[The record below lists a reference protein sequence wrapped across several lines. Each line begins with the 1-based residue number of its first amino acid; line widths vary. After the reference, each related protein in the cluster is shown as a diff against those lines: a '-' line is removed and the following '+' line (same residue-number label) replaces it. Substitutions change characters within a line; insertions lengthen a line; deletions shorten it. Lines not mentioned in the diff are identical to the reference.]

1 MTAVTHPSAATLRG
15 GTRRDLAGTGTLL
28 RLALRR
34 DRVLIPVWVVLLAVL
49 AAQSSA
55 AVAEFYPTA
64 AERAQVAASSNA
76 NSSIRAL
83 YGPVFGHSLG
93 AISVWE
99 LLTLGSVLTAIV
111 STVVVV
117 RHTREEEETGRQE
130 MLSSAM
136 VGRRAPLTAALLA
149 AALTDAAIAVLV
161 ALGLIGTGLPATGSL
176 ATGLAI
182 GGTGLVFAAFAAL
195 AAQLTESARLAK
207 GLTGAALGAAF
218 VLRAAGDSGTAD
230 GSSTLAW
237 LSPLGWARNVRPFA
251 DERFPVLLLMAALA
265 AVVTAVAYDLAG
277 RRDIGAGFLA
287 TRPGPAEGRLGGPYG
302 LAWRLQRGS
311 LLGWGTG
318 FALAGLIFG
327 GMADGAD
334 DLLGDNEQ
342 SRRIIE
348 QMGGAEGITDAF
360 LAALIGLF
368 GMIAAIYAASAVLRM
383 RGEET
388 SGRAEPV
395 LAGALPRLRWAAGHL
410 LVAYAGSVALLV
422 LAGLGMGVSHGLV
435 SGEPDAV
442 WRVTVAGLAQTPAV
456 WLLAGATVLLFG
468 ALPRLSTVA
477 WGLVIGVLVI
487 GWIGP
492 TLDLPQSVM
501 NLTPFTHLPKLPGG
515 DPTAAPYLWLL
526 ALGAGLTAAGLA
538 AFRRRDIG

>member
-1 MTAVTHPSAATLRG
+1 MTAATHPTTAALRG
-15 GTRRDLAGTGTLL
+15 GLRHELTGTGTLL

-34 DRVLIPVWVVLLAVL
+34 DRVLIPVWAVLLATL
-49 AAQSSA
+49 AAQSA
-55 AVAEFYPTA
+55 VAVAEFYPTA
-64 AERAQVAASSNA
+64 AERAQVAESSNA

-83 YGPVFGHSLG
+83 YGPVFGHSQG
-93 AISVWE
+93 ALSVWE
-99 LLTLGSVLTAIV
+99 LLTMGTVLTAIV
-111 STVVVV
+111 SMVVVV

-130 MLSSAM
+130 MISSAV

-149 AALTDAAIAVLV
+149 AAVADAAIAALV
-161 ALGLIGTGLPATGSL
+161 SLALIGTGLPAAGSL

-182 GGTGLVFAAFAAL
+182 GCAGLVFASFAAL
-195 AAQLTESARLAK
+195 AAQFTESARLAK

-230 GSSTLAW
+230 GSSPLAW

-251 DERFPVLLLMAALA
+251 DERFLVLLLPLALA
-265 AVVTAVAYDLAG
+265 VVATAAAYELAG

-287 TRPGPAEGRLGGPYG
+287 TRPGPAEGRIAGPYG

-311 LLGWGTG
+311 LLGWSVG
-318 FALAGLIFG
+318 FVLAGLAFG
-327 GMADGAD
+327 GMVDGAG

-348 QMGGAEGITDAF
+348 RMGGAEGITDAF
-360 LAALIGLF
+360 LAALAGLF
-368 GMIAAIYAASAVLRM
+368 GMIAAVYAAGAVLRM

-395 LAGALPRLRWAAGHL
+395 LTGALSRPRWAAGHL
-410 LVAYAGSVALLV
+410 LIVFVGSVVLLA
-422 LAGLGMGVSHGLV
+422 LAGLGMGASHALTA
-435 SGEPDAV
+435 GEPGAV
-442 WRVTVAGLAQTPAV
+442 GRVVVATLAQTPAV
-456 WLLAGATVLLFG
+456 WLLAGVTVLIFG
-468 ALPRLSTVA
+468 VLPRLSAVA
-477 WGLVIGVLVI
+477 WALVTGVLVI

-492 TLDLPQSVM
+492 TLELPQWVM

-515 DPTAAPYLWLL
+515 EATAAPYLWLSL
-526 ALGAGLTAAGLA
+526 FAVAATAVGLA
-538 AFRRRDIG
+538 TFRRRDIG